1 MHDVNSFD
9 LKMKLGKG
17 PPLRCNLI
25 VFGPWKAIRAER
37 GQGYTYTL
45 RQLVLRG
52 CAPTPSRSPPST
64 LTLSPQHAPALPGC
78 PAARL
83 PGSPFTCSCTAGDEA
98 PAGAA
103 PAKDLPPG
111 RGPRSSSRSILQGLF
126 PISAPKG
133 LMSYNRTTA
142 FFLKWVFK
150 CILGGTIVG
159 HFSSK
164 NSELVGSQTI
174 I

>member
-1 MHDVNSFD
+1 MESNSSRE
-9 LKMKLGKG
+9 G
-17 PPLRCNLI
+17 PG
-25 VFGPWKAIRAER
+25 VHVHRASAGAPR
-37 GQGYTYTL
+37 VCAHTL
-45 RQLVLRG
+45 
-52 CAPTPSRSPPST
+52 S
-64 LTLSPQHAPALPGC
+64 LSPQHPHALPAARPSPSRLPGC

-83 PGSPFTCSCTAGDEA
+83 PGSPFTCSCRAGDEA

-111 RGPRSSSRSILQGLF
+111 QGPRSSSRSILQGPF
-126 PISAPKG
+126 PISTPKG

-150 CILGGTIVG
+150 CILGGKIVG

-164 NSELVGSQTI
+164 NSELVRSQTI